1 MTQPSRHPVD
11 ERLPLARLGA
21 LGLQHVLV
29 MYAGAIAVPLIV
41 GRALK
46 LPPEQVSMLISA
58 DLFCCGIVTL
68 IQSLGLSSWFGIRLP
83 VMMGVTFAAV
93 GPMVAIANAVP
104 GVDGAR
110 AIFGAGIGAGAV
122 ALLIAPLMSR
132 LLRFFP
138 PVVTGTIIL
147 IIGVTLMRVGVGW
160 AMGGPDNTAQ
170 TVDTVKLAAM
180 VDAARASAAQA
191 AAALPPGA
199 EAPALKLAGPV
210 PMTPNPNYGALDH
223 LGISTFVL
231 VVILCLVRF
240 CRGFLANIS
249 VLLGI
254 VAGCIVTFGFG
265 EMTFD
270 KVGKAEWFRLVTPLA
285 FGTPTFDLVMIVTF
299 AVVMIVVMIESAG
312 MFLALSELTGKD
324 LDQKQLAA
332 GLRTD
337 GLGTLIGGLL
347 NTFPHTSFSQ
357 NVGLVAVTGV
367 KSRWVCVAGGCIM
380 IVLGM
385 LPKMAALVEAIPQF
399 VLGGAG
405 LVMFG
410 MVAAAGIRILT
421 RVDFRNNLYN
431 LYIVALSIG
440 FGLIPLVAPRWA
452 QQMAHSL
459 HPLLESGILLT
470 AVAAVALNLIFNG
483 TRDVPA
489 ESHMDA
495 GATNNHP
502 IVQGSK
508 A

>member
-1 MTQPSRHPVD
+1 
-11 ERLPLARLGA
+11 
-21 LGLQHVLV
+21 
-29 MYAGAIAVPLIV
+29 
-41 GRALK
+41 
-46 LPPEQVSMLISA
+46 
-58 DLFCCGIVTL
+58 
-68 IQSLGLSSWFGIRLP
+68 
-83 VMMGVTFAAV
+83 
-93 GPMVAIANAVP
+93 
-104 GVDGAR
+104 
-110 AIFGAGIGAGAV
+110 
-122 ALLIAPLMSR
+122 MSR

-160 AMGGPDNTAQ
+160 AIGGPDNTAQ
-170 TVDTVKLAAM
+170 SVDTVKLAAM
-180 VDAARASAAQA
+180 VDAARAGAAQA
-191 AAALPPGA
+191 ASALPPGA

-223 LGISTFVL
+223 LGIAAFVL
-231 VVILCLVRF
+231 AVVLCLVRF

-254 VAGCIVTFGFG
+254 VAGCAVTFALG
-265 EMTFD
+265 EMHFD
-270 KVGKAEWFRLVTPLA
+270 KVGKVAWFQFVTPLA
-285 FGTPTFDLVMIVTF
+285 FGTPTFD
-299 AVVMIVVMIESAG
+299 VVMIVVMIESAG
-312 MFLALSELTGKD
+312 MFLALSELTGRD
-324 LDQKQLAA
+324 LGQKQLAA

-421 RVDFRNNLYN
+421 RVDFRNNRYN

-452 QQMAHSL
+452 QQTAHSL

-470 AVAAVALNLIFNG
+470 AVAAVALNLFFNG
-483 TRDVPA
+483 TRDIPA
-489 ESHMDA
+489 GNHGDA
-495 GATNNHP
+495 GAANHHP
-502 IVQGSK
+502 TIVQGSK